1 MNGDVQDEN
10 FILEP
15 LAYEMDPMVM
25 PCVHDEVLF
34 PCVDLLSCP

>member
-1 MNGDVQDEN
+1 MNGAVQDEN

-25 PCVHDEVLF
+25 PCVHH
-34 PCVDLLSCP
+34 

>member
-25 PCVHDEVLF
+25 PCVHD
-34 PCVDLLSCP
+34 